1 MAEWVIPLV
10 WKVSLLWKVSM
21 CHRVL
26 SCFIIKLPMCYGY
39 VKSLQG
45 PKGAHEL
52 EIFILLVN
60 ILIGDDI
67 NKIGYT
73 TQRAYNIH
81 IYIYVYILCVYIYTK
96 VNDCVFFSEGMCFA
110 VNG

>member
-1 MAEWVIPLV
+1 
-10 WKVSLLWKVSM
+10 M

-52 EIFILLVN
+52 EMFILLVN
-60 ILIGDDI
+60 ILIGMTSTKLGI
-67 NKIGYT
+67 QHNGHI
-73 TQRAYNIH
+73 
-81 IYIYVYILCVYIYTK
+81 IYIYIYICIHIMCIYIYIHK
-96 VNDCVFFSEGMCFA
+96 SE
-110 VNG
+110 

>member
-1 MAEWVIPLV
+1 
-10 WKVSLLWKVSM
+10 
-21 CHRVL
+21 
-26 SCFIIKLPMCYGY
+26 MCYGY

-52 EIFILLVN
+52 EMFILLVN

-81 IYIYVYILCVYIYTK
+81 IYMYTYYVYIYIHKSEWLCFFLRGYVFCCKWVNVYDTQQTA
-96 VNDCVFFSEGMCFA
+96 NS
-110 VNG
+110 

>member
-1 MAEWVIPLV
+1 
-10 WKVSLLWKVSM
+10 
-21 CHRVL
+21 
-26 SCFIIKLPMCYGY
+26 MCYGY

-52 EIFILLVN
+52 EMFILLVN

-73 TQRAYNIH
+73 TQRAYNKH
-81 IYIYVYILCVYIYTK
+81 IYIYVYILCVYIYTQK
-96 VNDCVFFSEGMCFA
+96 WMIVFFSQRVC
-110 VNG
+110 VLL

>member
-1 MAEWVIPLV
+1 
-10 WKVSLLWKVSM
+10 
-21 CHRVL
+21 
-26 SCFIIKLPMCYGY
+26 MCYGY

-73 TQRAYNIH
+73 TQRAYNI
-81 IYIYVYILCVYIYTK
+81 YIYVYILCVYKYIHK
-96 VNDCVFFSEGMCFA
+96 WISVFFSQRVC
-110 VNG
+110 VLL